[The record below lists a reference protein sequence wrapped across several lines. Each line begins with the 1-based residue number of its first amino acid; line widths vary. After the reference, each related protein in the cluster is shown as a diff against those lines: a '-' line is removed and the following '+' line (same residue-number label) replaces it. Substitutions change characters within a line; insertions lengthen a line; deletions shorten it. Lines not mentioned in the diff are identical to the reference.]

1 MPEMKRQNDL
11 EHTSEA
17 VIVSRV
23 TDSRHIL
30 STGADGCLNVIDVQ
44 TGMLISSMT
53 SDEPQRCFIWDGN
66 SVLSGSQSGELLVW
80 DLLGGKLSERIQ
92 GHAGAVT
99 CIWMNEQ
106 CSSIITGG
114 EDRQIMFWKL
124 QY

>member
-1 MPEMKRQNDL
+1 MQANTMPEMKRQNDL

-53 SDEPQRCFIWDGN
+53 SDEPQRY
-66 SVLSGSQSGELLVW
+66 VLL
-80 DLLGGKLSERIQ
+80 R
-92 GHAGAVT
+92 
-99 CIWMNEQ
+99 
-106 CSSIITGG
+106 
-114 EDRQIMFWKL
+114 
-124 QY
+124 Y